1 MTDETDAAPRGTAMK
16 TIGAWILL
24 GMLALAFGL
33 SFGLPSDAITCGLEP
48 LAKTYGSNV
57 VDEDFQYEFRA
68 ISLTTRIPEDAKF
81 QEMLGLREEVLD
93 AIVERRVLG
102 EIGRRMGLVADL
114 NDAEDLTADGHLIV
128 LGKTWDWLA
137 GQAFNYQAFERNWL
151 PRFGVGERRY
161 LEYQR
166 EEVLARTVR
175 DVLASVITVS
185 EAEVRDAYDQRQN
198 QLSLRYARFDAGRY
212 ADLVDPSKAD
222 LEAYAAEHKDELA
235 KQFEAQGTRFLKLP
249 KQIRLRF
256 ISVRKPQP
264 PAVDADKDTQKKYEA
279 ELAEA
284 KAKIGEA
291 AKKLQAG
298 EDFRAVARATSEDAD
313 TSRRGGDYGWVTL
326 EGTGTGLDPAVDE
339 AARKLQVGER
349 SEVVE
354 SDEALYIVKVE
365 GQREGDVPQDEAILE
380 LAEEALMRERGKA
393 LAKQAAAE
401 ALQAL
406 KDGATM
412 TQLFRSPDALAGA
425 PGAGIDQLE
434 VPTEP
439 PPAPKP
445 GDDKPELRVT
455 GLFSKE
461 KPIPG
466 LGVNPEITRAAWA
479 ADPKAEFIDSVFET
493 PDGFVLAAVERKE
506 TATDEGF
513 AAARADLYR
522 ELSEAKAAKVTARF
536 AYHTCLGDK
545 ARGDIVPYEQRVSRL
560 MTYDTKEAFD
570 EKGNRVLRPYVMCDR
585 VGNRGGMLNLA
596 ALTGGGGGQR

>member
-1 MTDETDAAPRGTAMK
+1 MTDETDAAPRGTTMK
-16 TIGAWILL
+16 TIGAWLLL

-57 VDEDFQYEFRA
+57 VDEDFQYQFRA
-68 ISLTTRIPEDAKF
+68 ISLTTRIPEDPKM

-102 EIGRRMGLVADL
+102 ELGRRMGLVADL
-114 NDAEDLTADGHLIV
+114 RDAEDLTADGHLIV

-137 GQAFNYQAFERNWL
+137 GQGFNYAAFERNWL

-185 EAEVRDAYDQRQN
+185 EAEVRSAYDQRQN
-198 QLSLRYARFDAGRY
+198 QLSLRYARFEAGRF
-212 ADLVDPSKAD
+212 ADLVDSSRAD
-222 LEAYAAEHKDELA
+222 LDKYVAEHKDELV
-235 KQFEAQGTRFLKLP
+235 KQFESQGTRFLKLP

-256 ISVRKPQP
+256 IEVEKPQP
-264 PAVDADKDTQKKYEA
+264 PAVDADKATQQKYQA
-279 ELAEA
+279 DLAA
-284 KAKIGEA
+284 TRAKIDA
-291 AKKLQAG
+291 ALAKLQAG

-313 TSRRGGDYGWVTL
+313 TGRRGGDYGWVTL

-339 AARKLQVGER
+339 AARKLEVGAR
-349 SEVVE
+349 SDVVE
-354 SDEALYIVKVE
+354 SDEAFYIVKVE
-365 GQREGDVPQDEAILE
+365 GQREGDVPQDEAILD

-412 TQLFRSPDALAGA
+412 QQLFRSPDALGGPAAG
-425 PGAGIDQLE
+425 GIDQLE
-434 VPTEP
+434 LPTEP

-466 LGVNPEITRAAWA
+466 LGVNPEITKAAWA
-479 ADPKAEFIDSVFET
+479 ADPKAEFIDQVFET
-493 PDGFVLAAVERKE
+493 PDGFILASVERKE

-513 AAARADLYR
+513 AAARAGLYR
-522 ELSEAKAAKVTARF
+522 ELSEAKAAKVTARY

-545 ARGDIVPYEQRVSRL
+545 ARGDIVPYADRVARM

-596 ALTGGGGGQR
+596 ALTGGGGR

>member
-1 MTDETDAAPRGTAMK
+1 MTDETTAAPRGTTMK
-16 TIGAWILL
+16 TVGAWLLL

-33 SFGLPSDAITCGLEP
+33 SFGLPSDAITCGVEP
-48 LAKTYGSNV
+48 LAKTYGTNV

-68 ISLTTRIPEDAKF
+68 ISLTTRIPEDPKM

-114 NDAEDLTADGHLIV
+114 RDAEDLTADGHLIV

-137 GQAFNYQAFERNWL
+137 GQAFNYAAFERNWL

-185 EAEVRDAYDQRQN
+185 EAEVRSAYDQRQN
-198 QLSLRYARFDAGRY
+198 QLSLRYARFEAGRF
-212 ADLVDPSKAD
+212 ADLVDPSRAD
-222 LEAYAAEHKDELA
+222 LDKYVAEHKDELV
-235 KQFEAQGTRFLKLP
+235 KQFESQGTRFLKLP

-256 ISVRKPQP
+256 IEVEKPQP
-264 PAVDADKDTQKKYEA
+264 PAVDADKATQQQHA
-279 ELAEA
+279 TDLAA
-284 KAKIGEA
+284 ARAKIDA
-291 AKKLQAG
+291 ALAKLQAG

-313 TSRRGGDYGWVTL
+313 TARRGGDYGWVTL
-326 EGTGTGLDPAVDE
+326 EGTGTGLDPVVDE
-339 AARKLQVGER
+339 AARKLEVGAR

-354 SDEALYIVKVE
+354 SDEAFYIVKVE
-365 GQREGDVPQDEAILE
+365 GQREGDVPQDEAILD
-380 LAEEALMRERGKA
+380 LAEEALARERGKA

-412 TQLFRSPDALAGA
+412 TQLFRSPDALGGPAAG
-425 PGAGIDQLE
+425 GIDQLE
-434 VPTEP
+434 IPTDP
-439 PPAPKP
+439 PKAPKP
-445 GDDKPELRVT
+445 DDKPELRVT

-466 LGVNPEITRAAWA
+466 LGVNPEITKAAWA
-479 ADPKAEFIDSVFET
+479 ADPKAEFIDQVFET
-493 PDGFVLAAVERKE
+493 PDGFILAAVERKE

-513 AAARADLYR
+513 AAARAALYR
-522 ELSEAKAAKVTARF
+522 ELSEAKAAKVTARY

-545 ARGDIVPYEQRVSRL
+545 ARGDIVPYSERVSRM

-596 ALTGGGGGQR
+596 ALTGGGGR

>member
-1 MTDETDAAPRGTAMK
+1 MTDETTAAPRGTAMK
-16 TIGAWILL
+16 TIGAWLLL

-48 LAKTYGSNV
+48 LAKTYGTNV

-68 ISLTTRIPEDAKF
+68 ISLTTRIPEDPKM

-102 EIGRRMGLVADL
+102 EVGRRMGLVADL
-114 NDAEDLTADGHLIV
+114 RDAEDITADGHLIV

-137 GQAFNYQAFERNWL
+137 GQAFNYAAFERNWL

-166 EEVLARTVR
+166 EEALARTVR

-185 EAEVRDAYDQRQN
+185 EAEVRNAYDQRQN
-198 QLSLRYARFDAGRY
+198 QLSLRYGRFESGRF
-212 ADLVDPSKAD
+212 ADLVDLSRAD
-222 LEAYAAEHKDELA
+222 LDEYVAAHKDELV
-235 KQFEAQGTRFLKLP
+235 KQFESQGTRFLKLP

-256 ISVRKPQP
+256 IEVEKPQP
-264 PAVDADKDTQKKYEA
+264 PAVDADKATQQKYA
-279 ELAEA
+279 ADLAA
-284 KAKIGEA
+284 TRAKIDGA
-291 AKKLQAG
+291 LTKLQAG

-313 TSRRGGDYGWVTL
+313 TARRGGDYGWVTL

-339 AARKLQVGER
+339 AARKLEVGAR
-349 SEVVE
+349 SEVIE
-354 SDEALYIVKVE
+354 SDEAFYIVKVE
-365 GQREGDVPQDEAILE
+365 GQREGDVPQDEAILD

-412 TQLFRSPDALAGA
+412 TQLFRSPDALGGPAG
-425 PGAGIDQLE
+425 GVDQLE
-434 VPTEP
+434 LPNEPT
-439 PPAPKP
+439 PAPKP

-466 LGVNPEITRAAWA
+466 LGVNPEITKAAWA
-479 ADPKAEFIDSVFET
+479 ADPKAEFIDQVFET
-493 PDGFVLAAVERKE
+493 PDGFLLASVERKE

-513 AAARADLYR
+513 AAARAGLYR

-545 ARGDIVPYEQRVSRL
+545 ARGDIVPYDQRVSRM

-596 ALTGGGGGQR
+596 ALTGGGGR